1 LFALYGLKYKN
12 MKSILVLDNYDSF
25 TYNLVHYVESFN
37 VKCDVFRN
45 DKISLEDV
53 NKYQKILLSPGPGI
67 PEEAG
72 VLIDLIKMFAP
83 TKSILG
89 VCLGHQAIG
98 QVFGAELYNVGQV
111 IHGKSKNTTVIES
124 DILFDGMD
132 TSFQSGRYHS
142 WAIKNVQ
149 SPLIVTATD
158 DDGIVQAIKHENFNV
173 RGVQFHPE
181 SVMTPQG
188 KKIIEN
194 WLFKI

>member
-1 LFALYGLKYKN
+1 
-12 MKSILVLDNYDSF
+12 MSRILIIDNYDSF
-25 TYNLVHYVESFN
+25 TYNLVHYIESMD

-45 DKISLEDV
+45 DKISLEEV
-53 NKYQKILLSPGPGI
+53 NQYDKILLSPGPGI

-72 VLIDLIKMFAP
+72 IMMDVIKQYAP
-83 TKSILG
+83 TKNILG

-111 IHGKSKNTTVIES
+111 IHGKARNTILIAD

-132 TSFQSGRYHS
+132 KSFQSGRYHS

-149 SPLIVTATD
+149 SPLIVTAID
-158 DDGIVQAIKHENFNV
+158 DDKIVQAIKHETYNV

-181 SVMTPQG
+181 SVMTPNG

-194 WLFKI
+194 WIFKC

>member
-1 LFALYGLKYKN
+1 

>member
-1 LFALYGLKYKN
+1 MNK
-12 MKSILVLDNYDSF
+12 ILVLDNYDSF
-25 TYNLVHYVESFN
+25 TYNLVHYIESFN
-37 VKCDVFRN
+37 VQCDVFRN
-45 DKISLEDV
+45 DKISLEEV
-53 NKYQKILLSPGPGI
+53 RKYDKILLSPGPGI

-72 VLIDLIKMFAP
+72 ILLDVIKTYAP

-111 IHGKSKNTTVIES
+111 IHGKSKNTTIIES

-132 TSFQSGRYHS
+132 NSFQSGRYHS

-188 KKIIEN
+188 KNIIEN

>member
-1 LFALYGLKYKN
+1 MDKSNTTENKN
-12 MKSILVLDNYDSF
+12 NNVLVLDNYDSF
-25 TYNLVHYVESFN
+25 TYNLVHYIESFN
-37 VKCDVFRN
+37 ISCDVFRN

-53 NKYQKILLSPGPGI
+53 NQYHKILLSPGPGI

-72 VLIDLIKMFAP
+72 VLIDLIKQYAP

-111 IHGKSKNTTVIES
+111 IHGKTKNTKVIAD
-124 DILFDGMD
+124 DILFDGVEKEFM
-132 TSFQSGRYHS
+132 SGRYHS
-142 WAIKNVQ
+142 WAIKNIKQ
-149 SPLIVTATD
+149 PLLVTAID
-158 DDGIVQAIKHENFNV
+158 DDGIVQAIKHETYNV

-181 SVMTPQG
+181 SVMTPVG

-194 WLFKI
+194 WLFKC